1 MTKIKSLLG
10 VGVLFSALLVMSN
23 PSEAGL
29 QLQVL
34 NNVESADF
42 QSICMQGYSEGAA
55 SINGSPAGPETY
67 LIQEGAGASFS
78 TTIPSVMPIFN
89 VTSTS
94 STPLP
99 IATYTTTNPNIMG
112 GRLYFWLSKT
122 GCAAN
127 EALLTINNQ
136 GTLSPTL
143 DKYDQTSLPFQ
154 IIELTDVIGT
164 VTIDLTNVDSFN
176 LPVQLAVNQ
185 SIASTYPVGI
195 SNVATNSDKT
205 LKAIINAYHTFMVNA
220 YKPVGQTISPYLS
233 LVTTNSTFPDGMG
246 PILNPGS
253 FLGQVNSEP
262 NRTTFKPNAASI
274 LVREFNA
281 SLNEL
286 FGKTIHITKD
296 GINYFIGEPI
306 QNILIAK
313 APKGL
318 SGYGFC
324 LNNVATPKTSCNGAY
339 QYYMLNPTGLVV
351 SHYPDHSLL
360 MGLVP
365 GSGGGSGTTSTM
377 INFTQPL
384 PAGTLTEGMF
394 IQAPAGNWAAPYNSA
409 PYYPDP
415 QIVHCLSGLSA
426 SSVIPCS
433 SSQIMGVTVNIG
445 TNPGTGANSLA
456 GEPYQFMF
464 SMIPWSS
471 AGNFGNSFMT
481 AGEQVFNGSG
491 VFGGGSI
498 TKGVITT
505 YGAPAKWVN
514 QQGVSIPL
522 TTISDI
528 GNVISTALNRGVTG
542 TVCSTS
548 NCSADIDST
557 VWNTQENWYPSNTA
571 LNQYASFWHNATINN
586 VNIGELPFSPTHS
599 SGYPAIDMAT
609 AYGFAYDEDPMGGS
623 LNPGPNV
630 PAEMK
635 FDETIGNIL
644 TFTFGPLYG
653 AQQGGNPGICGS
665 ANNVPSE
672 QVPSVGL
679 CSSGKPSTVTGGGSS
694 PWLWTCNGTNGS
706 TVNASCSA
714 PVQSPTPPLLGCG
727 TDQGRSFTNEPPA
740 SGLCLPSNIDS
751 LVSIDKALW
760 VWSCTVSTVGTKSCN
775 AKHLGKKQKPIN
787 FIGSLNLYANRGQF
801 IKFTGGSGQG
811 KVSHSVVRS
820 GNVYCSVQTINGAK
834 WLRTKGGA
842 GVCKLTITKA
852 GDSTYQPT
860 SVTKSIVVR

>member
-10 VGVLFSALLVMSN
+10 IGVLFSALLVMSN

-29 QLQVL
+29 QLQVV

-42 QSICMQGYSEGAA
+42 QSICMQGYSVG
-55 SINGSPAGPETY
+55 PPETY
-67 LIQEGAGASFS
+67 LIQVGAGASFS
-78 TTIPSVMPIFN
+78 TTMPAEMPIFN

-94 STPLP
+94 TNPLP
-99 IATYTTTNPNIMG
+99 IATYTTNLNILG

-127 EALLTINNQ
+127 EALLTIDSTT
-136 GTLSPTL
+136 GALSLPL

-154 IIELTDVIGT
+154 IIELSDVSGT
-164 VTIDLTNVDSFN
+164 VNIDLSNVDSFN

-185 SIASTYPVGI
+185 SSTAAYPVGI

-205 LKAIINAYHTFMVNA
+205 LKAIMNVYNTFMVNA

-233 LVTTNSTFPDGMG
+233 LVTTNVTFPDGMG

-253 FLGQVNSEP
+253 FLELIIPVP
-262 NRTTFKPNAASI
+262 TTIFKPNAASP
-274 LVREFNA
+274 LVHEFNA
-281 SLNEL
+281 SINEL
-286 FGKTIHITKD
+286 FGKTIHITED
-296 GINYFIGEPI
+296 GKKYYIGEPI
-306 QNILIAK
+306 QNIVIAN
-313 APKGL
+313 APSGL

-324 LNNVATPKTSCNGAY
+324 LNNVVTPLASCKGNY
-339 QYYMLNPTGLVV
+339 KYYMLNPTRLVV

-365 GSGGGSGTTSTM
+365 GSGGGTGTTSTT
-377 INFTQPL
+377 INFTEPL

-445 TNPGTGANSLA
+445 TNPGTGSNTLDA
-456 GEPYQFMF
+456 GPYQFMF

-471 AGNFGNSFMT
+471 VGNIGNFGNSFMT

-491 VFGGGSI
+491 VFGGEGKNAS
-498 TKGVITT
+498 GVRVG
-505 YGAPAKWVN
+505 GAPAAWVN
-514 QQGVSIPL
+514 PQGVSIQL
-522 TTISDI
+522 TTSAAI
-528 GNVISTALNRGVTG
+528 GNLISTALNRGVTG

-599 SGYPAIDMAT
+599 NGYPAIDMAT
-609 AYGFAYDEDPMGGS
+609 AYGFAYDEDPMGG
-623 LNPGPNV
+623 LPNPGPNV
-630 PAEMK
+630 PAEMI
-635 FDETIGNIL
+635 FNAVPPNGNLL

-679 CSSGKPSTVTGGGSS
+679 CSSGKQSTVTGGGSS
-694 PWLWTCNGTNGS
+694 PWSWTCNGTNGS

-714 PVQSPTPPLLGCG
+714 PVQSPPPPPLLGCG
-727 TDQGRSFTNEPPA
+727 TDQGGSFANEPPA
-740 SGLCLPSNIDS
+740 SGLCLPSNIAS
-751 LVSIDKALW
+751 LVSIDKAHW
-760 VWSCTVSTVGTKSCN
+760 IWSCTVSTVGTKSCN

-787 FIGSLNLYANRGQF
+787 FIGSLNLHANRGEF

-811 KVSHSVVRS
+811 KVSYSVASS
-820 GNVYCSVQTINGAK
+820 GKVYCSVQTINGAK
-834 WLRTKGGA
+834 WLRTQGGA

-860 SVTKSIVVR
+860 SVTKSIAVR